1 MDKNKQKFLLY
12 LIILPAFLIFLIF
25 FIVPFISGLFIS
37 FTSWSGFNEIKFA
50 GFKNFIEFFTNKNA
64 YSALGRTLWLTFV
77 IVIFQNITALF
88 FAVILEKKIKGKNLF
103 KVIFFVPTM
112 LSSIAVGYMWSFI
125 FDPMNGLFNKL
136 FTFFNLS
143 ELAKINLLGNPK
155 LALYTIIFTLL
166 WQYTGYTMV
175 IYIAGLSNVPPE
187 LNEAGYIDG
196 TNNWQNFKYITFPV
210 IAPAVT
216 INILISVIG
225 ALKLFDQIY
234 VMTGGGPGRTTE
246 SLTLLIYKEGFGAS
260 RLGFGTASSTILFIL
275 VLIISLILLTYLRRR
290 EIY

>member
-37 FTSWSGFNEIKFA
+37 FTSWSGFNEIKFV

-64 YSALGRTLWLTFV
+64 YSALGRTLWLTFI
-77 IVIFQNITALF
+77 IVILQNITALF
-88 FAVILEKKIKGKNLF
+88 FAVILEKKIKGKDLF

-112 LSSIAVGYMWSFI
+112 VSSIAVGYMWSFI
-125 FDPMNGLFNKL
+125 FDPMNGFFNKL

-155 LALYTIIFTLL
+155 LALYTIIFALL

-196 TNNWQNFKYITFPV
+196 TNNWQNFKYITFPM
-210 IAPAVT
+210 IAPAIT

-225 ALKLFDQIY
+225 ALKLFDQIF

>member
-25 FIVPFISGLFIS
+25 FIAPFISGLFIS

-64 YSALGRTLWLTFV
+64 YSALGRTLWLTFI

-88 FAVILEKKIKGKNLF
+88 FAVILERKIKGKDLF

-112 LSSIAVGYMWSFI
+112 LSSIVVGYMWSFI

-196 TNNWQNFKYITFPV
+196 TNNWQNFKYITFPM

-275 VLIISLILLTYLRRR
+275 VLIISLILLTYLRQR

>member
-25 FIVPFISGLFIS
+25 IIVPFISGLFIS

>member
-64 YSALGRTLWLTFV
+64 YSALGRTLWLTFI
-77 IVIFQNITALF
+77 IVILQNITALF
-88 FAVILEKKIKGKNLF
+88 FAVILEKKIKGKDLF

-112 LSSIAVGYMWSFI
+112 LSSIVVGYMWSFI

-196 TNNWQNFKYITFPV
+196 TNNWQNFKYITFPM

>member
-25 FIVPFISGLFIS
+25 IIVPFISGLFIS

-88 FAVILEKKIKGKNLF
+88 FAVILEKKIKGKDLF
-103 KVIFFVPTM
+103 KVIFFVPVM
-112 LSSIAVGYMWSFI
+112 LSSIVVGYMWSFI